1 VVPALEKLY
10 TTWEKQK
17 EQLEMASFRDA
28 IAAAMRK
35 VNEYYV
41 KTAESDA
48 HIMAMHE
55 YINYYISFNMFNDC
69 L

>member
-1 VVPALEKLY
+1 
-10 TTWEKQK
+10 
-17 EQLEMASFRDA
+17 MAPFQNA

-48 HIMAMHE
+48 HIMAMRE
-55 YINYYISFNMFNDC
+55 CTNYISFVNVFNDC